1 MPYTHEVNH
10 IKLVGLQDRRRE
22 LSDEQKAEIIRL
34 RDEGWSLMKL
44 AKEFEVSKKL
54 ILLIVNPESKAK
66 NDKYI
71 KDNWREFQQTKEE
84 HNEAVKKTRHHRQEL
99 FLKGE
104 LKWITNHLWK
114 SCSKKAAHPNTLIII
129 TTISMFMSHR

>member
-1 MPYTHEVNH
+1 MPYTHETNH
-10 IKLVGLQDRRRE
+10 IKLVGLQDRRRK
-22 LSDEQKAEIIRL
+22 LTDEQKAEIIRL

-84 HNEAVKKTRHHRQEL
+84 RTKAIRKTRRYKQEL

-104 LKWITNHLWK
+104 LK
-114 SCSKKAAHPNTLIII
+114 
-129 TTISMFMSHR
+129 

>member
-1 MPYTHEVNH
+1 MPYTHETNH
-10 IKLVGLQDRRRE
+10 IKLVGLQDRRRK
-22 LSDEQKAEIIRL
+22 LTDEQKVEIIRL

-44 AKEFEVSKKL
+44 AKQFEVSKKL

-71 KDNWREFQQTKEE
+71 KDTWREFQQTKEKR
-84 HNEAVKKTRHHRQEL
+84 NEAIKKTRRYKQKL

-104 LKWITNHLWK
+104 LK
-114 SCSKKAAHPNTLIII
+114 
-129 TTISMFMSHR
+129 

>member
-1 MPYTHEVNH
+1 MPYTHETNH
-10 IKLVGLQDRRRE
+10 IKLVGLQDRRRK
-22 LSDEQKAEIIRL
+22 LTDEQKAEIIRL

-44 AKEFEVSKKL
+44 AKQFEVSKKL

-71 KDNWREFQQTKEE
+71 KDTWREFQQTKDER
-84 HNEAVKKTRHHRQEL
+84 NKAIKKTRHHRQEL

-104 LKWITNHLWK
+104 LK
-114 SCSKKAAHPNTLIII
+114 
-129 TTISMFMSHR
+129 

>member
-10 IKLVGLQDRRRE
+10 VKLVGLQDRRRK
-22 LSDEQKAEIIRL
+22 LTDEQKAEIIRL

-44 AKEFEVSKKL
+44 AKEFEVSKKS

-71 KDNWREFQQTKEE
+71 KDHWREFQQTGRNTTKLL
-84 HNEAVKKTRHHRQEL
+84 KRQD
-99 FLKGE
+99 
-104 LKWITNHLWK
+104 
-114 SCSKKAAHPNTLIII
+114 
-129 TTISMFMSHR
+129 TTDKNYF

>member
-1 MPYTHEVNH
+1 MPHEHDINN
-10 IKLVGLQDRRRE
+10 IKLVGLQDRRRK
-22 LSDEQKAEIIRL
+22 LTDEQKVEIIRL
-34 RDEGWSLMKL
+34 YDEGWSMRKL

-84 HNEAVKKTRHHRQEL
+84 HKEAVKKTRHHRQEL

-104 LKWITNHLWK
+104 LK
-114 SCSKKAAHPNTLIII
+114 
-129 TTISMFMSHR
+129 

>member
-1 MPYTHEVNH
+1 MSYTREVEH
-10 IKLVGLQDRRRE
+10 IKLVGLQDRRRK
-22 LSDEQKAEIIRL
+22 LTDEQKAEIIRL

-71 KDNWREFQQTKEE
+71 KDHWREFRQTREE
-84 HNEAVKKTRHHRQEL
+84 HNESVKKTRRYKQEL

-104 LKWITNHLWK
+104 LK
-114 SCSKKAAHPNTLIII
+114 
-129 TTISMFMSHR
+129 

>member
-1 MPYTHEVNH
+1 MPYIHETNH
-10 IKLVGLQDRRRE
+10 IKLTELQDRRRK
-22 LSDEQKAEIIRL
+22 LTDEQKAQIIRL
-34 RDEGWSLMKL
+34 RDEGLSLMKL

-84 HNEAVKKTRHHRQEL
+84 RNEAIKKTRRYKQEL

-104 LKWITNHLWK
+104 LK
-114 SCSKKAAHPNTLIII
+114 
-129 TTISMFMSHR
+129 

>member
-1 MPYTHEVNH
+1 MPYAHEVNH
-10 IKLVGLQDRRRE
+10 IKLVGLQDRRRK
-22 LSDEQKAEIIRL
+22 LTDEQKAEIIRL
-34 RDEGWSLMKL
+34 REDGWSLMKL
-44 AKEFEVSKKL
+44 AKEFDVSKAL

-71 KDNWREFQQTKEE
+71 KDNWKEFQQTREA

-104 LKWITNHLWK
+104 LK
-114 SCSKKAAHPNTLIII
+114 
-129 TTISMFMSHR
+129 